1 MDDKGRAAVVSVKCS
16 SLRSV
21 RLWRM
26 LTGQS
31 AIPIDAAMHKRSAEN
46 VSTMANDGGAEEG
59 GRLLKPALLLLC
71 WLELSILDFNL
82 TGNLP
87 VKLPVI

>member
-16 SLRSV
+16 LAPSAY

-26 LTGQS
+26 LTGKS

-46 VSTMANDGGAEEG
+46 VNTMVADLQRG
-59 GRLLKPALLLLC
+59 GRTFKARAML
-71 WLELSILDFNL
+71 
-82 TGNLP
+82 
-87 VKLPVI
+87 

>member
-26 LTGQS
+26 LTGKS

-46 VSTMANDGGAEEG
+46 VNTMVLADLQRG
-59 GRLLKPALLLLC
+59 GRTFKARAA
-71 WLELSILDFNL
+71 
-82 TGNLP
+82 
-87 VKLPVI
+87 VIIWSQSTLRINGKKTDPGA

>member
-21 RLWRM
+21 RVRLWRM
-26 LTGQS
+26 LTGKS

-46 VSTMANDGGAEEG
+46 VNTMVLADLQRG
-59 GRLLKPALLLLC
+59 GRTFKARAA
-71 WLELSILDFNL
+71 
-82 TGNLP
+82 
-87 VKLPVI
+87 VIIWSQSTQRINGKKTDPGA

>member
-1 MDDKGRAAVVSVKCS
+1 MSKWMTKGERPSYLSSAAP

-26 LTGQS
+26 LTGKS

-46 VSTMANDGGAEEG
+46 VNTMVADLQRGGEGLFKARAVIIWSQSTQRINGKKTDPGA
-59 GRLLKPALLLLC
+59 
-71 WLELSILDFNL
+71 
-82 TGNLP
+82 
-87 VKLPVI
+87 

>member
-26 LTGQS
+26 LTGKS

-46 VSTMANDGGAEEG
+46 VNTMVLADLQ
-59 GRLLKPALLLLC
+59 R
-71 WLELSILDFNL
+71 
-82 TGNLP
+82 
-87 VKLPVI
+87 

>member
-16 SLRSV
+16 SV

-26 LTGQS
+26 LTGKS

-46 VSTMANDGGAEEG
+46 VNTMVLADLQRG
-59 GRLLKPALLLLC
+59 GRTFKARAA
-71 WLELSILDFNL
+71 
-82 TGNLP
+82 
-87 VKLPVI
+87 VIIWSQSTLQIQ